1 MRAGIRL
8 KADYKGDIEVYVK
21 DSDDAEYRFCTTQ
34 HLIEGGFKPY
44 LALAADNRKE
54 GIKNEIDID
63 AIYIKNQDPTVYNNR
78 NEVENERL
86 TLIAE
91 KYELIGEATKL
102 GAGGE

>member
-8 KADYKGDIEVYVK
+8 KADYKGDIEIYVK
-21 DSDDAEYRFCTTQ
+21 DSDDVSYRFCTTQ

-44 LALAADNRKE
+44 VVVAADNRKL

-63 AIYIKNQDPTVYNNR
+63 AIYVKSQDPTVYNNR
-78 NEVENERL
+78 NDVENERL

-91 KYELIGEATKL
+91 KYEVVSESTKL
-102 GAGGE
+102 G